1 MLLIERL
8 DRHERYAYTL
18 NDSRAV
24 WICTAKRNY
33 EELTMTRIDRQ
44 TRDENFARPL
54 AVLVWTLVLWL
65 AFPAAPARAEKFI
78 IAWSAVSALNSPFW
92 VMNDAGL
99 LKQEGLDMELV
110 YIASSPTVARAT
122 LAGDIV
128 LSGANSQVIV
138 DAGLNGG
145 DLVAMGAIT
154 NVVAFYIMAA
164 PEIKSVA
171 DLRGKMVGVTRFGA
185 STDFGMRML
194 LSKYG
199 LEAVKDV
206 PFIQIGGMPELA
218 AALSKKT
225 VFAAPMSQPMVYL
238 AEKAGMRM
246 LANLAKEDIP
256 FMHIG
261 LTTSKRWIRENRRAA
276 KAFVR
281 AYGRAIH
288 FMHNRKEET
297 RKIFAKYTKINDAG
311 MLDGSIQYGYD
322 FMEKI
327 PFVKPQAFQVT
338 LDQIAKANP
347 KAKQA
352 KPEQFFDNSLVQ
364 ELVDEGFFAK
374 LWSKSS

>member
-1 MLLIERL
+1 MKTMHFIRL
-8 DRHERYAYTL
+8 MRNTQSA
-18 NDSRAV
+18 SARAV
-24 WICTAKRNY
+24 I
-33 EELTMTRIDRQ
+33 
-44 TRDENFARPL
+44 L
-54 AVLVWTLVLWL
+54 AIALWL
-65 AFPAAPARAEKFI
+65 VPKSAYAEKFV

-92 VMNDAGL
+92 VMNDAGF

-128 LSGANSQVIV
+128 ISGANSQVIV
-138 DAGLNGG
+138 DVGLQGG
-145 DLVAMGAIT
+145 DLMAMGAIT
-154 NVVAFYIMAA
+154 NVVAFYVMAA
-164 PEIKSVA
+164 PEIKSVM
-171 DLRGKMVGVTRFGA
+171 DLKGKVVGVTRFGA

-199 LEAVKDV
+199 LEAAKDV

-225 VFAAPMSQPMVYL
+225 VYAAPMSQPMVYV
-238 AEKAGMRM
+238 AQQAGMKM
-246 LANLAKEDIP
+246 IANLAKEEIP

-261 LTTSKRWIRENRRAA
+261 LTTSRKWVREHRPQA
-276 KAFVR
+276 KAFIR
-281 AYGRAIH
+281 AYGRALH
-288 FMHNRKEET
+288 FMHTRKEET
-297 RKIFAKYTKINDAG
+297 RAIFARYTKINDPG

-327 PFVKPQAFQVT
+327 PLVKASAFQVT
-338 LDQIAKANP
+338 LDQIARSNP

-364 ELVDEGFFAK
+364 ELIDEGFFAK
-374 LWSKSS
+374 LWGK

>member
-1 MLLIERL
+1 MTNSWSNARARIALLYLAVSMLLF
-8 DRHERYAYTL
+8 
-18 NDSRAV
+18 SGV
-24 WICTAKRNY
+24 
-33 EELTMTRIDRQ
+33 
-44 TRDENFARPL
+44 
-54 AVLVWTLVLWL
+54 
-65 AFPAAPARAEKFI
+65 ARAEKFV

-92 VMNDAGL
+92 VMNDAGF

-122 LAGDIV
+122 LAGEIV
-128 LSGANSQVIV
+128 ISGANSQVIV
-138 DAGLNGG
+138 DVGLAGG

-154 NVVAFYIMAA
+154 NVVAFYVMAA
-164 PEIKSVA
+164 PEIKNVT
-171 DLRGKMVGVTRFGA
+171 DLKGKVVGVTRFGA

-199 LEAVKDV
+199 LEAAKDV

-225 VFAAPMSQPMVYL
+225 VYAAPMSQPMVYV
-238 AEKAGMRM
+238 AQQAGMHM
-246 LANLAKEDIP
+246 IANLAKEEIP

-261 LTTSKRWIRENRRAA
+261 LTTSKKWVREHRPQA
-276 KAFVR
+276 KAFIR
-281 AYGRAIH
+281 AYGRSIH
-288 FMHNRKEET
+288 FMHT
-297 RKIFAKYTKINDAG
+297 RREQTRSIFAKYTKINDVG

-327 PFVKPQAFQVT
+327 PLVKAQAFQVT
-338 LDQIAKANP
+338 LDQIAKTNP

-364 ELVDEGFFAK
+364 ELIDEGFFSK
-374 LWSKSS
+374 LWGRNP

>member
-1 MLLIERL
+1 MLII
-8 DRHERYAYTL
+8 HPT
-18 NDSRAV
+18 
-24 WICTAKRNY
+24 
-33 EELTMTRIDRQ
+33 
-44 TRDENFARPL
+44 NFAPRQRRNGMNMTNS
-54 AVLVWTLVLWL
+54 VNFSLVSLILGSIL
-65 AFPAAPARAEKFI
+65 FFLPAIAHGEKFV

-92 VMNDAGL
+92 VMNDAGF

-128 LSGANSQVIV
+128 ISGANSQVIV
-138 DAGLNGG
+138 DVGLQGG

-154 NVVAFYIMAA
+154 NVVAFYVMAA
-164 PEIKSVA
+164 PEIKTVT
-171 DLRGKMVGVTRFGA
+171 DLKGKVVGVTRFGA

-199 LEAVKDV
+199 LEASKDV

-225 VFAAPMSQPMVYL
+225 VYAAPMSQPMVYV
-238 AEKAGMRM
+238 AQQAGMRM
-246 LANLAKEDIP
+246 IANLAKEEIP

-261 LTTSKRWIRENRRAA
+261 LTTSRKWVREHRPQA
-276 KAFVR
+276 KAFIR
-281 AYGRAIH
+281 AHARAIQ
-288 FMHNRKEET
+288 FMHTRKEET
-297 RKIFAKYTKINDAG
+297 RAIFAKYTKIKDQG
-311 MLDGSIQYGYD
+311 MLDGSIQYAYD

-327 PFVKPQAFQVT
+327 PLVKAQAFQVT
-338 LDQIAKANP
+338 LDQIARTNP

-374 LWSKSS
+374 LWGKNP

>member
-44 TRDENFARPL
+44 TRYESFARPL
-54 AVLVWTLVLWL
+54 AVLVWTLVLGL
-65 AFPAAPARAEKFI
+65 ASPAAPARAEKFI

-154 NVVAFYIMAA
+154 NFTSWRR
-164 PEIKSVA
+164 PRLK
-171 DLRGKMVGVTRFGA
+171 A
-185 STDFGMRML
+185 SPI
-194 LSKYG
+194 S
-199 LEAVKDV
+199 
-206 PFIQIGGMPELA
+206 
-218 AALSKKT
+218 
-225 VFAAPMSQPMVYL
+225 
-238 AEKAGMRM
+238 
-246 LANLAKEDIP
+246 
-256 FMHIG
+256 
-261 LTTSKRWIRENRRAA
+261 AA
-276 KAFVR
+276 K
-281 AYGRAIH
+281 
-288 FMHNRKEET
+288 
-297 RKIFAKYTKINDAG
+297 
-311 MLDGSIQYGYD
+311 
-322 FMEKI
+322 
-327 PFVKPQAFQVT
+327 
-338 LDQIAKANP
+338 
-347 KAKQA
+347 
-352 KPEQFFDNSLVQ
+352 
-364 ELVDEGFFAK
+364 
-374 LWSKSS
+374 WSG

>member
-1 MLLIERL
+1 MKRTDSKSRVGPSPHPASILL
-8 DRHERYAYTL
+8 A
-18 NDSRAV
+18 A
-24 WICTAKRNY
+24 A
-33 EELTMTRIDRQ
+33 
-44 TRDENFARPL
+44 F
-54 AVLVWTLVLWL
+54 VLCGLLCASV
-65 AFPAAPARAEKFI
+65 ARAEKFV

-138 DAGLNGG
+138 DAGLNGA

-164 PEIKSVA
+164 PEIKTVA
-171 DLRGKMVGVTRFGA
+171 DLRGKTVGVTRFGA

-238 AEKAGMRM
+238 AQKAGMRM

-261 LTTSKRWIRENRRAA
+261 LTTSKRWIKENRRAA

-281 AYGRAIH
+281 AYGRALY
-288 FMHNRKEET
+288 FMHTRKEDT
-297 RKIFAKYTKINDAG
+297 RKIFAKYTKINDPA

-338 LDQIAKANP
+338 LDQIARTNP

-352 KPEQFFDNSLVQ
+352 RPEQFFDNSIVQ

-374 LWSKSS
+374 LWGKSS

>member
-1 MLLIERL
+1 MAKPLLINGEEDCLRII
-8 DRHERYAYTL
+8 A
-18 NDSRAV
+18 RAKA
-24 WICTAKRNY
+24 CCG
-33 EELTMTRIDRQ
+33 
-44 TRDENFARPL
+44 
-54 AVLVWTLVLWL
+54 AVFFTVLLVLSL
-65 AFPAAPARAEKFI
+65 TSVARAEKFV

-92 VMNDAGL
+92 VMNDAGF

-128 LSGANSQVIV
+128 ISGANSQVIV
-138 DAGLNGG
+138 DVGLQGG

-154 NVVAFYIMAA
+154 NVVAFYVMAA
-164 PEIKSVA
+164 PEVKTVA
-171 DLRGKMVGVTRFGA
+171 DLKGKIVGVTRFGA

-199 LEAVKDV
+199 LEPIKDV

-225 VFAAPMSQPMVYL
+225 VYAAPMSQPMVYV
-238 AEKAGMRM
+238 AQQAGMRM
-246 LANLAKEDIP
+246 IANLAQEEIP

-261 LTTSKRWIRENRRAA
+261 LTTSRKWVREHRPQA
-276 KAFVR
+276 KAFIR

-288 FMHNRKEET
+288 FMHMRKEET
-297 RKIFAKYTKINDAG
+297 RAIFARYTKIKDQG

-327 PFVKPQAFQVT
+327 PLVKPQAFQVT
-338 LDQIAKANP
+338 LDQIAKTTA

-352 KPEQFFDNSLVQ
+352 KPEQFYDNSLVQ
-364 ELVDEGFFAK
+364 ELIDEGFFTK
-374 LWSKSS
+374 LWGKKP

>member
-1 MLLIERL
+1 MAKIRELARLQLFFTALRSGVKLAANLILLTGAMLLCP
-8 DRHERYAYTL
+8 
-18 NDSRAV
+18 V
-24 WICTAKRNY
+24 
-33 EELTMTRIDRQ
+33 
-44 TRDENFARPL
+44 FADAQRF
-54 AVLVWTLVLWL
+54 VV
-65 AFPAAPARAEKFI
+65 
-78 IAWSAVSALNSPFW
+78 AWSAVSALNSPFW
-92 VMNDAGL
+92 VMNDAGFW
-99 LKQEGLDMELV
+99 KQEGLDIQLV

-122 LAGDIV
+122 LAGEIV

-138 DAGLNGG
+138 DVGLGGG

-154 NVVAFYIMAA
+154 NVVAFYVMAA
-164 PEIKSVA
+164 PEVKTVS
-171 DLRGKMVGVTRFGA
+171 DLKGKVVGVTRFGA

-199 LEAVKDV
+199 LEPAKNV

-238 AEKAGMRM
+238 AQQAGMRM
-246 LANLAKEDIP
+246 IANLAKEEIP

-261 LTTSKRWIRENRRAA
+261 LTTSRKWIREHRPQA

-281 AYGRAIH
+281 AYARALH
-288 FMHNRKEET
+288 FMHTRREET
-297 RKIFAKYTKINDAG
+297 RSIFAKYTRINDQG

-327 PFVKPQAFQVT
+327 PLVKPQAFQVT
-338 LDQIAKANP
+338 LDQVAKSNP

-364 ELVDEGFFAK
+364 ELIDEGFFAK
-374 LWSKSS
+374 LWGKNPQ

>member
-1 MLLIERL
+1 MTKCWSNARITLL
-8 DRHERYAYTL
+8 
-18 NDSRAV
+18 
-24 WICTAKRNY
+24 C
-33 EELTMTRIDRQ
+33 
-44 TRDENFARPL
+44 L
-54 AVLVWTLVLWL
+54 AVSTILLHSV
-65 AFPAAPARAEKFI
+65 ARAEKFV

-92 VMNDAGL
+92 VMNDAGF

-122 LAGDIV
+122 LAGEIV
-128 LSGANSQVIV
+128 ISGANSQVIV
-138 DAGLNGG
+138 DVGLAGG

-154 NVVAFYIMAA
+154 NVVAFYVMAA
-164 PEIKSVA
+164 PEIKSVN
-171 DLRGKMVGVTRFGA
+171 DLKGKVVGVTRFGA

-199 LEAVKDV
+199 LEAAKDV

-225 VFAAPMSQPMVYL
+225 VFAAPMSQPMVYV
-238 AEKAGMRM
+238 AQQAGMRM
-246 LANLAKEDIP
+246 IANLAKEEIP

-261 LTTSKRWIRENRRAA
+261 LTTSKKWVREHRTQA
-276 KAFVR
+276 KAFIR
-281 AYGRAIH
+281 AYGRSIH
-288 FMHNRKEET
+288 FMHT
-297 RKIFAKYTKINDAG
+297 RREQTRAIFAKYTKINDAG

-327 PFVKPQAFQVT
+327 PLVKAQAFQVT
-338 LDQIAKANP
+338 LDQIAKTNS

-364 ELVDEGFFAK
+364 ELIDEGFFAK
-374 LWSKSS
+374 LWGRNP

>member
-1 MLLIERL
+1 MKKSGGHRSVQLISRLATRATSVAKITILMSGLLVIPMVV
-8 DRHERYAYTL
+8 HA
-18 NDSRAV
+18 
-24 WICTAKRNY
+24 
-33 EELTMTRIDRQ
+33 Q
-44 TRDENFARPL
+44 
-54 AVLVWTLVLWL
+54 
-65 AFPAAPARAEKFI
+65 KFVV
-78 IAWSAVSALNSPFW
+78 AWSAVSALNAPFW
-92 VMNDAGL
+92 VMNDAGFW
-99 LKQEGLDMELV
+99 KHEGLDIQLV

-122 LAGDIV
+122 LAGEIV

-138 DAGLNGG
+138 DVGLGGG

-154 NVVAFYIMAA
+154 NVVAFYVMAA
-164 PEIKSVA
+164 PEIKTVN
-171 DLRGKMVGVTRFGA
+171 DLRGKVVGVTRFGA

-199 LEAVKDV
+199 LEPAKDV

-238 AEKAGMRM
+238 AQQAGMRM
-246 LANLAKEDIP
+246 IANLAKEEIP

-261 LTTSKRWIRENRRAA
+261 LTTSRKWIKEYRPQA

-281 AYGRAIH
+281 AYGRAMH
-288 FMHNRKEET
+288 FMHTRKEET
-297 RKIFAKYTKINDAG
+297 RAIFAKYTRINDTA

-327 PFVKPQAFQVT
+327 PLVKAQAFQVT
-338 LDQIAKANP
+338 LDQIARTNP

-352 KPEQFFDNSLVQ
+352 KPEQFFDNSLVH
-364 ELVDEGFFAK
+364 ELIDEGFFTK
-374 LWSKSS
+374 VWGKNPQ

>member
-1 MLLIERL
+1 MTNHKRILPVFVLQIMLTVL
-8 DRHERYAYTL
+8 
-18 NDSRAV
+18 S
-24 WICTAKRNY
+24 
-33 EELTMTRIDRQ
+33 
-44 TRDENFARPL
+44 
-54 AVLVWTLVLWL
+54 AVLL
-65 AFPAAPARAEKFI
+65 FPPVVGAEKFV

-92 VMNDAGL
+92 VMNDAGF

-128 LSGANSQVIV
+128 ISGANSQVIV
-138 DAGLNGG
+138 DVGLQGG

-154 NVVAFYIMAA
+154 NVVAFYVMAA
-164 PEIKSVA
+164 PEIKTVT
-171 DLRGKMVGVTRFGA
+171 DLKGKVVGVTRFGA

-199 LEAVKDV
+199 LEAAKDV

-225 VFAAPMSQPMVYL
+225 VYAAPMSQPMVYV
-238 AEKAGMRM
+238 AQQAGMRM
-246 LANLAKEDIP
+246 IANLAKEEIP

-261 LTTSKRWIRENRRAA
+261 LTTSRKWVREHRPQA
-276 KAFVR
+276 KAFIR
-281 AYGRAIH
+281 AHGRALH
-288 FMHNRKEET
+288 FMHTRKEET
-297 RKIFAKYTKINDAG
+297 RAIFAKYTKINDQD
-311 MLDGSIQYGYD
+311 MLDGSIQYAYD
-322 FMEKI
+322 FMERI
-327 PFVKPQAFQVT
+327 PLVKRQAFQVT
-338 LDQIAKANP
+338 LDQIARTNP

-374 LWSKSS
+374 LWGK

>member
-1 MLLIERL
+1 MLK
-8 DRHERYAYTL
+8 TL
-18 NDSRAV
+18 NLFVSVFSKMCREIRFIARAGV
-24 WICTAKRNY
+24 IAIS
-33 EELTMTRIDRQ
+33 LLLLSGI
-44 TRDENFARPL
+44 
-54 AVLVWTLVLWL
+54 
-65 AFPAAPARAEKFI
+65 ARAEKFV

-92 VMNDAGL
+92 VMNDAGF

-122 LAGDIV
+122 LAGEIV
-128 LSGANSQVIV
+128 ISGANSQVIV
-138 DAGLNGG
+138 DVGLAGG

-154 NVVAFYIMAA
+154 NVVAFYVMAA
-164 PEIKSVA
+164 PEIKNVT
-171 DLRGKMVGVTRFGA
+171 DLKGKVVGVTRFGA

-199 LEAVKDV
+199 LEAAKDV

-225 VFAAPMSQPMVYL
+225 VFAAPMSQPMVYV
-238 AEKAGMRM
+238 AQQAGMRM
-246 LANLAKEDIP
+246 IANLAKEEIP

-261 LTTSKRWIRENRRAA
+261 LTTSKKWVREHRPQA
-276 KAFVR
+276 KAFIR

-288 FMHNRKEET
+288 FMHTRKEET
-297 RKIFAKYTKINDAG
+297 RSIFAKYTKINDVG

-327 PFVKPQAFQVT
+327 PLVKAQAFQVT
-338 LDQIAKANP
+338 LDQIAKTNP

-364 ELVDEGFFAK
+364 ELVEEGFFAK
-374 LWSKSS
+374 LWGRSQ

>member
-1 MLLIERL
+1 M
-8 DRHERYAYTL
+8 
-18 NDSRAV
+18 
-24 WICTAKRNY
+24 TAKQVAIMRRLLSGSKSMK
-33 EELTMTRIDRQ
+33 LTKFLLLCGAVLIL
-44 TRDENFARPL
+44 ARP
-54 AVLVWTLVLWL
+54 AH
-65 AFPAAPARAEKFI
+65 AEKFV

-99 LKQEGLDMELV
+99 LKHEGLDMDLV

-138 DAGLNGG
+138 DAGLNGA

-154 NVVAFYIMAA
+154 NVVAFYVMAA
-164 PEIKSVA
+164 PEIKKVT
-171 DLRGKMVGVTRFGA
+171 DLRGKVVGVTRFGA

-199 LEAVKDV
+199 LEAAKDV

-238 AEKAGMRM
+238 AQKSGMHM

-261 LTTSKRWIRENRRAA
+261 LTTSKKWIREHRQEA
-276 KAFVR
+276 KAFIR
-281 AYGRAIH
+281 AYGRSIH
-288 FMHNRKEET
+288 FMHTRKEET

-327 PFVKPQAFQVT
+327 PLVKTQAFQVT
-338 LDQIAKANP
+338 LDQIAKTNP

-364 ELVDEGFFAK
+364 ELIDEGFFTK
-374 LWSKSS
+374 LWGKNPQ

>member
-1 MLLIERL
+1 MEKIAL
-8 DRHERYAYTL
+8 
-18 NDSRAV
+18 SRGSIHARV
-24 WICTAKRNY
+24 VRV
-33 EELTMTRIDRQ
+33 TMC
-44 TRDENFARPL
+44 
-54 AVLVWTLVLWL
+54 LWL
-65 AFPAAPARAEKFI
+65 LGGLLLPGAARAEKFV

-164 PEIKSVA
+164 PEIKKVT
-171 DLRGKMVGVTRFGA
+171 DLRGKVVGVTRFGA

-199 LEAVKDV
+199 LEAAKDV

-238 AEKAGMRM
+238 AQKAGMQM
-246 LANLAKEDIP
+246 LANLANEDIP

-261 LTTSKRWIRENRRAA
+261 LTTSKRWIKEHRPEA
-276 KAFVR
+276 KAFIR
-281 AYGRAIH
+281 AYGRALH
-288 FMHNRKEET
+288 FMHVRKEAT
-297 RKIFAKYTKINDAG
+297 KAIFAKYTKINDPG
-311 MLDGSIQYGYD
+311 MLEGSLQYGYD

-327 PFVKPQAFQVT
+327 PLVKSQAFQVT
-338 LDQIAKANP
+338 LDQIARKNP
-347 KAKQA
+347 RAKQA
-352 KPEQFFDNSLVQ
+352 KPEQFFDNSLVR
-364 ELVDEGFFAK
+364 EVVDEGFFAK
-374 LWSKSS
+374 LWKKNL

>member
-1 MLLIERL
+1 VGIMKKAIFFALVFMSILLG
-8 DRHERYAYTL
+8 
-18 NDSRAV
+18 SRAH
-24 WICTAKRNY
+24 
-33 EELTMTRIDRQ
+33 
-44 TRDENFARPL
+44 
-54 AVLVWTLVLWL
+54 
-65 AFPAAPARAEKFI
+65 AEKFV

-92 VMNDAGL
+92 VMNDADL

-138 DAGLNGG
+138 DAGLNGA

-154 NVVAFYIMAA
+154 NVVAFYVMAA
-164 PEIKSVA
+164 PEIKTVN
-171 DLRGKMVGVTRFGA
+171 DLKGKVVGVTRFGA

-199 LEAVKDV
+199 LEPSKEV
-206 PFIQIGGMPELA
+206 PIMQIGGMPELA

-238 AEKAGMRM
+238 AQQAGMRM
-246 LANLAKEDIP
+246 IANLAKEEIP

-261 LTTSKRWIRENRRAA
+261 LTTSKKWVREYRPQA
-276 KAFVR
+276 KAFIR
-281 AYGRAIH
+281 AYGRAIY
-288 FMHNRKEET
+288 FMHTRKEET
-297 RKIFAKYTKINDAG
+297 RKIFAKYTKINDPG

-322 FMEKI
+322 FMEKV
-327 PFVKPQAFQVT
+327 PLVKTAAFQVT
-338 LDQIAKANP
+338 LDQIAKTNP

-364 ELVDEGFFAK
+364 ELIDEGFFAK
-374 LWSKSS
+374 LWGKNPQ

>member
-1 MLLIERL
+1 M
-8 DRHERYAYTL
+8 H
-18 NDSRAV
+18 
-24 WICTAKRNY
+24 
-33 EELTMTRIDRQ
+33 
-44 TRDENFARPL
+44 
-54 AVLVWTLVLWL
+54 
-65 AFPAAPARAEKFI
+65 
-78 IAWSAVSALNSPFW
+78 
-92 VMNDAGL
+92 DAGF

-128 LSGANSQVIV
+128 ISGANSQVIV
-138 DAGLNGG
+138 DVGLNGG

-154 NVVAFYIMAA
+154 NVVAFYVMAA
-164 PEIKSVA
+164 PEIKTVA
-171 DLRGKMVGVTRFGA
+171 DLKGKVVGVTRFGA

-199 LEAVKDV
+199 LEAGKDV
-206 PFIQIGGMPELA
+206 PFIQIGGMPELT
-218 AALSKKT
+218 AALSKRT
-225 VFAAPMSQPMVYL
+225 VFAAPMSQPMVYI
-238 AEKAGMRM
+238 AQQAGMRM
-246 LANLAKEDIP
+246 IANLAKEEIP

-261 LTTSKRWIRENRRAA
+261 LTTSKKWVREHRAEG
-276 KAFVR
+276 KAFIR

-297 RKIFAKYTKINDAG
+297 RAIFARYTKIKDQG

-327 PFVKPQAFQVT
+327 PLVKNQAFQVT
-338 LDQIAKANP
+338 LDQIARTNP

-364 ELVDEGFFAK
+364 ELADEGFFTK
-374 LWSKSS
+374 LWGKKP

>member
-1 MLLIERL
+1 MNKARRTEQQR
-8 DRHERYAYTL
+8 
-18 NDSRAV
+18 SRGRIAATVLCCAV
-24 WICTAKRNY
+24 
-33 EELTMTRIDRQ
+33 
-44 TRDENFARPL
+44 L
-54 AVLVWTLVLWL
+54 AVVLT
-65 AFPAAPARAEKFI
+65 ASAARAEKFV

-99 LKQEGLDMELV
+99 LKQEGLDMQLV
-110 YIASSPTVARAT
+110 YIASSPTVAQAT

-199 LEAVKDV
+199 LEANRDV

-218 AALSKKT
+218 AALSKRT

-261 LTTSKRWIRENRRAA
+261 LTTSKRWIKENRRAA
-276 KAFVR
+276 RAFVR
-281 AYGRAIH
+281 AYGRAMY
-288 FMHNRKEET
+288 FMHTRKEET
-297 RKIFAKYTKINDAG
+297 RKIFAKYTRINDPG
-311 MLDGSIQYGYD
+311 MLEGSIQYGYD

-327 PFVKPQAFQVT
+327 PFVKPQAFQIT

-374 LWSKSS
+374 LWGKSS

>member
-1 MLLIERL
+1 MVRLALCLCLLGGL
-8 DRHERYAYTL
+8 
-18 NDSRAV
+18 S
-24 WICTAKRNY
+24 
-33 EELTMTRIDRQ
+33 
-44 TRDENFARPL
+44 
-54 AVLVWTLVLWL
+54 
-65 AFPAAPARAEKFI
+65 FPSPARAEKFV
-78 IAWSAVSALNSPFW
+78 IAGSAVSALNSPFW
-92 VMNDAGL
+92 VMNDVGL

-145 DLVAMGAIT
+145 DLVAIGAIT

-164 PEIKSVA
+164 PEIKNVA

-199 LEAVKDV
+199 LEASKDV

-238 AEKAGMRM
+238 AQKAGMRM

-261 LTTSKRWIRENRRAA
+261 LTTSKRWVREHRPAA
-276 KAFVR
+276 KAFIR
-281 AYGRAIH
+281 AYARAIY
-288 FMHNRKEET
+288 FMHTHKEET
-297 RKIFAKYTKINDAG
+297 KAIFAKYTKINDPG
-311 MLDGSIQYGYD
+311 MLEGSLQYGYD

-338 LDQIAKANP
+338 LDQIARNNP

-374 LWSKSS
+374 LWGRNP